1 MDRERLEALSMAE
14 LEDLRAEIELLL
26 VQRRVAEGKEP
37 GGGGGIQPGNL
48 GSSGREVVEERQ
60 SEHGILRREVDTG
73 PEASDREPRWYLYYY
88 AHTKTGKRRLISEN
102 LGTELPAEY
111 RD

>member
-1 MDRERLEALSMAE
+1 MDRERLEALSVTE
-14 LEDLRAEIELLL
+14 LEDLRAEIDLLL
-26 VQRRVAEGKEP
+26 LQRRVAEGGESGS
-37 GGGGGIQPGNL
+37 GGRIQAGSIGN
-48 GSSGREVVEERQ
+48 SGREVIEERQ